1 MNKETMTKCTK
12 AGHVYPLH
20 QYITSGHYI
29 GIVENKITALYGDII
44 TIAELIKRTT
54 VDYN

>member
-1 MNKETMTKCTK
+1 MTKCTK
-12 AGHVYPLH
+12 AGHVYPVH